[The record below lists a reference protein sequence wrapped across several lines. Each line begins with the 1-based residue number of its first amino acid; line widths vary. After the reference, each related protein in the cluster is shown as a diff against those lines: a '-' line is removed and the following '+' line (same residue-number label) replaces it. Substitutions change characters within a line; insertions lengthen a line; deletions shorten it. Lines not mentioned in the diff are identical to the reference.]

1 MPNSTANGGKS
12 TDDDAPNIIVL
23 FIGTWITAVTL
34 MSVASLI
41 RTLADRRVAQQLLSS
56 PEARTE
62 VATVTN
68 IEETN
73 TWPSGPRSLFNFQF
87 ETLRDGVHI
96 GVKVDRFQ
104 VDPQNMKDK
113 AWFSKLRLG
122 DTFNVVVFPS
132 DLQNL
137 MFKCKAE
144 ELTKPG
150 GCCQYFCV
158 IWLLAFG
165 GFLASKGIKY
175 LVCFVLGLILV
186 AAIAQLTTLCKC
198 CSKFNM
204 EEEMLAG
211 PGTLPI
217 NLGTETRLP
226 KSKPAPT
233 SQHGSETFIDNT
245 MVVQAECDLITGLL
259 S

>member
-144 ELTKPG
+144 ELAKPG
-150 GCCQYFCV
+150 VCCQYFCV

-233 SQHGSETFIDNT
+233 SQHSESLIDNT
-245 MVVQAECDLITGLL
+245 MMVQAECDLVTGLL